1 MVLRDIFQ
9 PNMLPSS
16 SPPSVY
22 FRGKPDFKPTLSS
35 SSASASAST
44 SRLEDPTFSQ
54 PAVKVKE
61 IIQPRRLDQ
70 REDGERYSLSEWLMR
85 DEAIARCSIDQARSL
100 RQDEGR
106 SDSRSRS

>member
-22 FRGKPDFKPTLSS
+22 FRGKPDFKPTHS
-35 SSASASAST
+35 SSAFAST
-44 SRLEDPTFSQ
+44 SRLEDPTSSQ
-54 PAVKVKE
+54 PAVKVKDV
-61 IIQPRRLDQ
+61 IQPRRLDQ
-70 REDGERYSLSEWLMR
+70 REEGERYSLSEWLMR
-85 DEAIARCSIDQARSL
+85 DEAIARCSVDQARSL

-106 SDSRSRS
+106 SDSRSRI